1 MNKKIYKGVIQSIL
15 PQKGFGFI
23 APVWANG
30 DSEENIFFHLSE
42 TKGGKCFIPALA
54 SAEDRTEFTTKKGVK
69 TFIPKE
75 TQVVFF
81 ELETEGK
88 RFAAKK
94 IRDAKHVSDEEA
106 AEADQNTEKPALEK
120 TTTEEI
126 NLVVTEE
133 TIKVEE
139 PVEEEA
145 ACEAVCA
152 VETNPMVA
160 VNVTTTLAALEFGL
174 ANAKKPQ
181 KKEKTKYVAKRVEPE
196 EDEEDEESILPQYNE
211 YAVAYDNSQKMSI
224 YTEEE
229 LRKIE
234 EEEQHKDEVKDEG
247 IDYSEYDEYEAEG
260 DEIQEREDDAWAK
273 ERHYSPK
280 EYN

>member
-1 MNKKIYKGVIQSIL
+1 MNNKIYKGVIQSIL

-23 APVWANG
+23 APSWANG

-54 SAEDRTEFTTKKGVK
+54 SAEDRTEFVTKKGVK
-69 TFIPKE
+69 TYVPKE
-75 TQVVFF
+75 VQVVFF

-94 IRDAKHVSDEEA
+94 IRDAKHVSEEEA
-106 AEADQNTEKPALEK
+106 AEADQNIEKPALGK

-126 NLVVTEE
+126 NLVVTKE

-152 VETNPMVA
+152 VETTPMVA

-181 KKEKTKYVAKRVEPE
+181 KKEKIKYMAKRVEPE
-196 EDEEDEESILPQYNE
+196 EEEEDEDMMPSEYNDCKIS
-211 YAVAYDNSQKMSI
+211 YNGPAMSI

-229 LRKIE
+229 LRKME
-234 EEEQHKDEVKDEG
+234 EEPEDEEEDED
-247 IDYSEYDEYEAEG
+247 IDYDEYDEYEAEG
-260 DEIQEREDDAWAK
+260 DEIQEREDAAWIK
-273 ERHYSPK
+273 ERYHSPK

>member
-1 MNKKIYKGVIQSIL
+1 MDKKIYKGVIQSLL

-23 APVWANG
+23 SPVWANG

-54 SAEDRTEFTTKKGVK
+54 SAEDRTEFVTKKGVK

-75 TQVVFF
+75 AQVVFF

-94 IRDAKHVSDEEA
+94 IRDTKHVSDEEA
-106 AEADQNTEKPALEK
+106 AEADQNIEKPILEK

-139 PVEEEA
+139 PVDEEA
-145 ACEAVCA
+145 ACEAEEDNNETA
-152 VETNPMVA
+152 IVEEIDDNTTIKENDCDCIALVEYEGGEPVA
-160 VNVTTTLAALEFGL
+160 YTKSDKELDDWLDADQEHSWFPVNYDDEEEGEETEGDIIQSEFDAAYTKYEHYRPKE
-174 ANAKKPQ
+174 N
-181 KKEKTKYVAKRVEPE
+181 KEK
-196 EDEEDEESILPQYNE
+196 
-211 YAVAYDNSQKMSI
+211 
-224 YTEEE
+224 
-229 LRKIE
+229 
-234 EEEQHKDEVKDEG
+234 
-247 IDYSEYDEYEAEG
+247 
-260 DEIQEREDDAWAK
+260 
-273 ERHYSPK
+273 
-280 EYN
+280 

>member
-1 MNKKIYKGVIQSIL
+1 MNKIYKGVIQSIL

-23 APVWANG
+23 APAWANG

-54 SAEDRTEFTTKKGVK
+54 SAGDRTEFVTKKGVK
-69 TFIPKE
+69 TYVPKE
-75 TQVVFF
+75 IQVVFF
-81 ELETEGK
+81 ELDTQGK
-88 RFAAKK
+88 RLAAKK
-94 IRDAKHVSDEEA
+94 IRDAKHVSEEEA
-106 AEADQNTEKPALEK
+106 EAADQNTEKPPLGK

-139 PVEEEA
+139 PAEEEA

-152 VETNPMVA
+152 VETAPMVA

-196 EDEEDEESILPQYNE
+196 EDEEDEDVTLPEYNDCKVS
-211 YAVAYDNSQKMSI
+211 YNGPAMPV

-234 EEEQHKDEVKDEG
+234 EEEKANKQAKEEEEEETEG
-247 IDYSEYDEYEAEG
+247 DIIQSEYDAAYTKYE
-260 DEIQEREDDAWAK
+260 
-273 ERHYSPK
+273 HYHPK
-280 EYN
+280 ENKGK

>member
-1 MNKKIYKGVIQSIL
+1 MDKKIYKGVIQSIL

-23 APVWANG
+23 SPVWANG

-75 TQVVFF
+75 AQVVFF

-94 IRDAKHVSDEEA
+94 IRDAKHVSEEEA
-106 AEADQNTEKPALEK
+106 EAADQNTEKPTLDK
-120 TTTEEI
+120 TTTEEV
-126 NLVVTEE
+126 NLVVTKE

-152 VETNPMVA
+152 VETTPMVA
-160 VNVTTTLAALEFGL
+160 VNITTTLAALEFGL

-181 KKEKTKYVAKRVEPE
+181 KKEKIKYVAKEEPE
-196 EDEEDEESILPQYNE
+196 EEEEDDDTTPSEYNDCK
-211 YAVAYDNSQKMSI
+211 VSYDGPAMSI

-234 EEEQHKDEVKDEG
+234 EEEKYEDEEED
-247 IDYSEYDEYEAEG
+247 IDYDEYDEYEAEG
-260 DEIQEREDDAWAK
+260 DEIQEREDAAWIK
-273 ERHYSPK
+273 ERYHSPK